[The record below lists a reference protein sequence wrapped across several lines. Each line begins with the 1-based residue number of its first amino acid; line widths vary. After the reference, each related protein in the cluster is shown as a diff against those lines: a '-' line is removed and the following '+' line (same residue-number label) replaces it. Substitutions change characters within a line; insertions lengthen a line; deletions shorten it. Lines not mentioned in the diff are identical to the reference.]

1 MRNYVLLT
9 GATGLLGQYL
19 VRDFLQDGHR
29 IAVLVRGTK
38 SKTPEQRVEQT
49 MQMWERQ
56 LGHPL
61 PRPVVIGGDIT
72 KEDLGLNSEDREWI
86 GENCTT
92 MLHCAASL
100 TFHEHNGEP
109 WLTNIEGTRNV
120 LRLCSSA
127 QLREMHYISTAYV
140 CGHRHDLV
148 MEDELDVGQEFRND
162 YEKSKFA
169 AETLVR
175 ECETFDSL
183 TVYRPV
189 VITGDSQTGYT
200 STYHG
205 TYLYMKL
212 ASVLQQN
219 TEPNE
224 KGEYYVPVR
233 WGLTGEERRNIT
245 PVDWNSAVI
254 SRLFN
259 NPEAYGRTFHL
270 APTDPITMRE
280 AINYASDHYGLTGIE
295 FRGFGTKPDTPLNEM
310 ERWLW
315 SNISIYGSYDFMDP
329 QFDRTNLDHFAPIP
343 CPKLDRTLALRL
355 MKYAEED
362 RWGKRKPPKLDA
374 AELDVPALLASC
386 CDPHSP
392 AVEPH
397 IIGLQVTGSGGGD
410 WTLQLDKDRLVD
422 VARGL
427 PAPDGSAPVF
437 RVACVDLASILAKSE
452 DPVTDLETLCGNPAG
467 QGLAASLA
475 RALTIQVIEN

>member
-38 SKTPEQRVEQT
+38 ARTPEQRVEQT

-56 LGHPL
+56 LKHPL
-61 PRPVVIGGDIT
+61 PRPVVIPGDIT
-72 KEDLGLNSEDREWI
+72 QEDLGLSPEDREWI
-86 GENCTT
+86 EDNCTT

-109 WLTNIEGTRNV
+109 WRTNIEGTRNV
-120 LRLCSSA
+120 LRLCTSA
-127 QLREMHYISTAYV
+127 GLREMHYISTAYV

-162 YEKSKFA
+162 YEKSKFT
-169 AETLVR
+169 AEKLVR
-175 ECETFDSL
+175 ECAAFESL

-259 NPEAYGRTFHL
+259 NPEAYGRTYHL

-280 AINYASDHYGLTGIE
+280 AISYASDHYGLTGIE

-329 QFDRTNLDHFAPIP
+329 QFDRTNLDKFAPIP
-343 CPKLDRTLALRL
+343 CPKLDRKLALKL
-355 MKYAEED
+355 MKYAEDD
-362 RWGKRKPPKLDA
+362 RWGKRKPPKLELP
-374 AELDVPALLASC
+374 ELDISALLASC
-386 CDPHSP
+386 CDAQSP
-392 AVEPH
+392 TKGPEIV
-397 IIGLQVTGSGGGD
+397 GLQVTGCGGGD
-410 WTLQLDKDRLVD
+410 WTLHLDKDRLTHV
-422 VARGL
+422 VRGL
-427 PAPDGSAPVF
+427 PSPDRSAVVF
-437 RVACVDLASILAKSE
+437 RLACADLARIHMHSE
-452 DPVTDLETLCGNPAG
+452 NPVNDFTAICGNQLG
-467 QGLAASLA
+467 KQLAANLA
-475 RALTIQVIEN
+475 RALMTQVIQN